1 MRFLKTIALLGV
13 IAVAIGFWRGW
24 FSVSGH
30 GRDAESNKVNVS
42 LTMDPDKVKEDAGRV
57 KDKTTELGQKTSEK
71 VKSIGK

>member
-1 MRFLKTIALLGV
+1 M
-13 IAVAIGFWRGW
+13 W

-30 GRDAESNKVNVS
+30 GRDTESNKVNVS

-57 KDKTTELGQKTSEK
+57 KEKTAEIGHKTADK